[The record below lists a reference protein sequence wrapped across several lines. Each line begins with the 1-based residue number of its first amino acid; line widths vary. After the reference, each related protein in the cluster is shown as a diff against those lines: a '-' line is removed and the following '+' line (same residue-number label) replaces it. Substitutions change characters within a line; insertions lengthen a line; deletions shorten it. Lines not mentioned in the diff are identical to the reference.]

1 MTYNIEIDDYIGRWG
16 VSKQNISGQL
26 GALKNKDVTVRINSL
41 GGLLDHGL
49 DIRQQFIDHGK
60 VTAYLF
66 GYVASA
72 ATVASLG
79 ASKICISRYA
89 FYLVHKVS
97 NWVDAWG
104 QMNADQMDA
113 LIEQLKQNKLEND
126 KMDLVLA
133 QMYANKC
140 KKKVNDILDILK
152 KGEWLTA
159 QEALDYGFVDE
170 IIEDGEKQNFSAAM
184 STKFNSLGLP
194 AIPLPAPKEEGAS
207 LLNKI
212 SNTVDELL
220 KRMNKKEPKAND
232 IGNQIN
238 IDKNMK
244 KDFIRVN
251 TILNIEGL
259 EFENGKVTMTE
270 AQVKELNDK
279 VDALENDV
287 QAKQTT
293 IDGQTT
299 QIENLKNAAGDDTTI
314 INGVG
319 DDDGDDN
326 AFKKANSLYD
336 RV

>member
-1 MTYNIEIDDYIGRWG
+1 MIYNIEIDDYIGRWG

-79 ASKICISRYA
+79 AGKICISRYA

-104 QMNADQMDA
+104 QMNADQIDA

-170 IIEDGEKQNFSAAM
+170 IIEDGEKQNFNSAM
-184 STKFNSLGLP
+184 SDKFNSLGLP
-194 AIPLPAPKEEGAS
+194 AIPVPAPKEEGSS

-212 SNTVDELL
+212 ATGMEALINHI
-220 KRMNKKEPKAND
+220 NKKDAKTVVTD
-232 IGNQIN
+232 NQT
-238 IDKNMK
+238 K
-244 KDFIRVN
+244 
-251 TILNIEGL
+251 
-259 EFENGKVTMTE
+259 
-270 AQVKELNDK
+270 NDK
-279 VDALENDV
+279 
-287 QAKQTT
+287 
-293 IDGQTT
+293 
-299 QIENLKNAAGDDTTI
+299 
-314 INGVG
+314 
-319 DDDGDDN
+319 
-326 AFKKANSLYD
+326 Y
-336 RV
+336 

>member
-26 GALKNKDVTVRINSL
+26 GALKNKVVTVRINSL

-79 ASKICISRYA
+79 ASRICISRYA

-104 QMNADQMDA
+104 QMNADQIDA

-170 IIEDGEKQNFSAAM
+170 IIEDGEKQNFSTAM

-194 AIPLPAPKEEGAS
+194 ALPVAREKEDSSS

-212 SNTVDELL
+212 LTGMDELM
-220 KRMNKKEPKAND
+220 KRNNKKEKPVD
-232 IGNQIN
+232 IDNQTKT
-238 IDKNMK
+238 DKNMK

-251 TILNIEGL
+251 TILNVEGL
-259 EFENGKVTMTE
+259 EFENGKVALTE
-270 AQVKELNDK
+270 EQVKAMNDK
-279 VDALENDV
+279 MDALEADV
-287 QAKQTT
+287 LAKQTT

-299 QIENLKNAAGDDTTI
+299 QIENLKNAAGDDTTKI
-314 INGVG
+314 EGGG
-319 DDDGDDN
+319 DDEDHN
-326 AFKKANSLYD
+326 AFKTANDLYD

>member
-49 DIRQQFIDHGK
+49 DIRQQFIDHGR

-104 QMNADQMDA
+104 QMNADQIDA

-170 IIEDGEKQNFSAAM
+170 IIEDGEKQNFSTAL

-194 AIPLPAPKEEGAS
+194 AIPVSKEKEDSS

-212 SNTVDELL
+212 FTGMEELM
-220 KRMNKKEPKAND
+220 KRSNKKEKPVEID
-232 IGNQIN
+232 NQTK

-251 TILNIEGL
+251 TILNVEGL
-259 EFENGKVTMTE
+259 EFENGKVALTE
-270 AQVKELNDK
+270 EQVKAMNDK
-279 VDALENDV
+279 MDALEADV
-287 QAKQTT
+287 LAKQTT

-299 QIENLKNAAGDDTTI
+299 QIENLKKAAGDDTTEI
-314 INGVG
+314 EGSG
-319 DDDGDDN
+319 DEEDHN
-326 AFKKANSLYD
+326 AFKTANSLYD

>member
-104 QMNADQMDA
+104 QMNADQIDA

-170 IIEDGEKQNFSAAM
+170 IIEDGEKQNFSTAM

-194 AIPLPAPKEEGAS
+194 ALPVAREKEDSSS

-212 SNTVDELL
+212 LTGMDELM
-220 KRMNKKEPKAND
+220 KRSNKKEKPVEID
-232 IGNQIN
+232 NQTKT
-238 IDKNMK
+238 DKNMK

-251 TILNIEGL
+251 TILNVEGL
-259 EFENGKVTMTE
+259 EFDNGKVALTE
-270 AQVKELNDK
+270 EQVKAMNDK
-279 VDALENDV
+279 MDALEADV
-287 QAKQTT
+287 LAKQTT

-299 QIENLKNAAGDDTTI
+299 QIENLKNAAGDDTTKI
-314 INGVG
+314 EGGG
-319 DDDGDDN
+319 DDEDHN
-326 AFKKANSLYD
+326 AFKTANDLYD

>member
-104 QMNADQMDA
+104 QMNADQIDA

-170 IIEDGEKQNFSAAM
+170 IIEDGEKQNFSTAM

-194 AIPLPAPKEEGAS
+194 ALPVAREKEDSSS

-212 SNTVDELL
+212 LTGMDELM
-220 KRMNKKEPKAND
+220 KRNNKKEKPVD
-232 IGNQIN
+232 IDNQTKT
-238 IDKNMK
+238 DKNMK

-251 TILNIEGL
+251 TILNVEGL
-259 EFENGKVTMTE
+259 VFENGKVALTE
-270 AQVKELNDK
+270 DQVKAMNDK
-279 VDALENDV
+279 MDDLEADV
-287 QAKQTT
+287 LAKQTT

-299 QIENLKNAAGDDTTI
+299 QIENLKNAAGDDTTKI
-314 INGVG
+314 EGG
-319 DDDGDDN
+319 ADDEDHN
-326 AFKKANSLYD
+326 AFKTANDLYD

>member
-104 QMNADQMDA
+104 QMNADQMND

-170 IIEDGEKQNFSAAM
+170 IIEDGEKQNFSTAM

-194 AIPLPAPKEEGAS
+194 AIPVSKEKEDS
-207 LLNKI
+207 SSMLNKI
-212 SNTVDELL
+212 LTGIEDIM
-220 KRMNKKEPKAND
+220 KRSNKKEKPIEID
-232 IGNQIN
+232 NQTKIE
-238 IDKNMK
+238 KNMK

-251 TILNIEGL
+251 CILNVEGL
-259 EFENGKVTMTE
+259 EFENGKVAMTE
-270 AQVKELNDK
+270 AQVKAMNDK
-279 VDALENDV
+279 LDALEADV
-287 QAKQTT
+287 LAKQTT

-299 QIENLKNAAGDDTTI
+299 QIENLKNAAGDDTST
-314 INGVG
+314 INGG
-319 DDDGDDN
+319 DDDSDDN

>member
-79 ASKICISRYA
+79 ASRICISRYA

-104 QMNADQMDA
+104 QMNADQIDA

-170 IIEDGEKQNFSAAM
+170 IIEDGEKQNFSTAL

-194 AIPLPAPKEEGAS
+194 ALPVAREKEDNSS

-212 SNTVDELL
+212 LTGMEELM
-220 KRMNKKEPKAND
+220 KRNNKKEKPVEID
-232 IGNQIN
+232 NQTK

-251 TILNIEGL
+251 TILNVGGL
-259 EFENGKVTMTE
+259 EFENGKVALTE
-270 AQVKELNDK
+270 EQVKAMNDK
-279 VDALENDV
+279 MDALEADV
-287 QAKQTT
+287 LAKQTT

-299 QIENLKNAAGDDTTI
+299 QIENLKNAAGDDTTKI
-314 INGVG
+314 EGGG
-319 DDDGDDN
+319 DDEDHN
-326 AFKKANSLYD
+326 AFKTANDLYD

>member
-104 QMNADQMDA
+104 QMNADQIDA

-170 IIEDGEKQNFSAAM
+170 IIEDGEKQNFSTAM

-194 AIPLPAPKEEGAS
+194 ALPVAREKEDSSS

-212 SNTVDELL
+212 LTGMDELM
-220 KRMNKKEPKAND
+220 KRNNKKEKPVD
-232 IGNQIN
+232 IDNQTKT
-238 IDKNMK
+238 DKNMK

-251 TILNIEGL
+251 TILNVEGL
-259 EFENGKVTMTE
+259 EFENGKVALTE
-270 AQVKELNDK
+270 EQVKAMNDK
-279 VDALENDV
+279 MDALEADV
-287 QAKQTT
+287 LAKQTT

-299 QIENLKNAAGDDTTI
+299 QIENLKNAAGDDTTKI
-314 INGVG
+314 EGGG
-319 DDDGDDN
+319 DDEDHN
-326 AFKKANSLYD
+326 AFKTANDLYD

>member
-49 DIRQQFIDHGK
+49 DIRQQFIDHGR

-104 QMNADQMDA
+104 QMNADQIDA

-170 IIEDGEKQNFSAAM
+170 IIEDGEKQNFSTAL

-194 AIPLPAPKEEGAS
+194 AIPVSKEKEDSS

-212 SNTVDELL
+212 FTGMEELL
-220 KRMNKKEPKAND
+220 KRSNKKEKPVEID
-232 IGNQIN
+232 NQTK

-251 TILNIEGL
+251 TILNVEGL
-259 EFENGKVTMTE
+259 EFENGKVALTE
-270 AQVKELNDK
+270 EQVKAMNDK
-279 VDALENDV
+279 MDALEADV
-287 QAKQTT
+287 LAKQTT

-299 QIENLKNAAGDDTTI
+299 QIENLKKAAGDDTTEI
-314 INGVG
+314 EGSG
-319 DDDGDDN
+319 DEEDHN
-326 AFKKANSLYD
+326 AFKTANSLYD

>member
-49 DIRQQFIDHGK
+49 DIRQQFIDHGR

-104 QMNADQMDA
+104 QMNADQIDA

-170 IIEDGEKQNFSAAM
+170 IIEDGEKQNFSTAL

-194 AIPLPAPKEEGAS
+194 AIPVSKEKEDSS

-212 SNTVDELL
+212 LTGMEELM
-220 KRMNKKEPKAND
+220 KRSNKKEKPVEID
-232 IGNQIN
+232 NQTKIYM
-238 IDKNMK
+238 NMK

-251 TILNIEGL
+251 TILNVEGL
-259 EFENGKVTMTE
+259 EFENGKVALTE
-270 AQVKELNDK
+270 EQVKAMNDK
-279 VDALENDV
+279 MDALEADV
-287 QAKQTT
+287 LAKQTT
-293 IDGQTT
+293 IDGQAT
-299 QIENLKNAAGDDTTI
+299 QIENLKKAAGDDTTEI
-314 INGVG
+314 EGSG
-319 DDDGDDN
+319 DEEDHN
-326 AFKKANSLYD
+326 AFKTANSLYD